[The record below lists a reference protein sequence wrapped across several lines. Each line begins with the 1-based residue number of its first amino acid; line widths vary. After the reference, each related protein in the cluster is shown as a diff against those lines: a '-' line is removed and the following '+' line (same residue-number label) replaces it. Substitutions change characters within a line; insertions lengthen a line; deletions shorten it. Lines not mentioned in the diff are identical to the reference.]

1 MRAATVIPGRPDD
14 LRVSDWPE
22 PVAGPGELL
31 VEGLL
36 VGLCHTD
43 LEIINGRIDS
53 LPPGQDRMVLFHESL
68 GRVLDAPAG
77 SGFAAGDLVAGV
89 VRRPDPLPCPPCAA
103 GRSDFCQNGHYT
115 ERGVT
120 ALNGFGSERWTVPA
134 QYAVRLAPEVG
145 DCGVLAEPTSVVAK
159 AWDQVDIVGGRTFHA
174 PQRVL
179 VTGAGPIGLLAA
191 LLGVQRGLE
200 VHVLDRVEAG
210 VKPELVRALG
220 ATYHLGLDTV
230 PVVDVVIECTG
241 AGPLMFDSVLKL
253 GRNAVAVLV
262 GLSTSDRSVPL
273 SPGNLNDTLVFGNA
287 AVVGSVNSAPV
298 HFRTAAEAL
307 AKADQDWLRR
317 LITRRVPLS
326 QWPTALEPGDD
337 IKVVIELAH

>member
-1 MRAATVIPGRPDD
+1 MRAATVTPGRPDD
-14 LRVSDWPE
+14 LRVSEWPE
-22 PVAGPGELL
+22 PVALDGELL

-68 GRVLDAPAG
+68 GRVLEAPAG
-77 SGFAAGDLVAGV
+77 SGFTPGDLVAGV
-89 VRRPDPLPCPPCAA
+89 VRRPDPLPCAPCAA
-103 GRSDFCQNGHYT
+103 GRSDFCLNGNYT

-120 ALNGFGSERWTVPA
+120 GLDGFGSERWAVPA
-134 QYAVRLAPEVG
+134 QYAVRLAAEVG
-145 DCGVLAEPTSVVAK
+145 DCGVLAEPTSIVAK
-159 AWDQVDIVGGRTFHA
+159 AWDQIDLVGARTFST

-179 VTGAGPIGLLAA
+179 ITGAGPIGLLAA

-200 VHVLDRVEAG
+200 VHVLDRIEHG
-210 VKPELVRALG
+210 IKPELVRALQ
-220 ATYHLGLDTV
+220 ATYHLSLHTV
-230 PVVDVVIECTG
+230 PTVDAVIECTG
-241 AGPLMFDSVLKL
+241 VGSLMFDSVLKL
-253 GRNAVAVLV
+253 GRNAVAVLL
-262 GLSTSDRSVPL
+262 GLSTSDATIPL
-273 SPGNLNDTLVFGNA
+273 PPGRLNDTLVFGNA
-287 AVVGSVNSAPV
+287 SVVGSVNSAPA

-326 QWPTALEPGDD
+326 RWPQALEPHDD
-337 IKVVIELAH
+337 IKVAIDLTL

>member
-1 MRAATVIPGRPDD
+1 MRAATVTPGRPDD
-14 LRVSDWPE
+14 LRVSEWPD
-22 PVAGPGELL
+22 PVAGQGELL

-43 LEIINGRIDS
+43 LEIISGRIDS

-68 GRVLDAPAG
+68 GRVLQAPAG

-89 VRRPDPLPCPPCAA
+89 VRRPDPLPCAPCAA
-103 GRSDFCQNGHYT
+103 GRSDFCQNGDYT
-115 ERGVT
+115 ERGVSR
-120 ALNGFGSERWTVPA
+120 LDGFGCERWTTPPE
-134 QYAVRLAPEVG
+134 YAVRLAPEVG
-145 DCGVLAEPTSVVAK
+145 DCGVLAEPTSIVAK

-191 LLGVQRGLE
+191 MLGVQRGLE
-200 VHVLDRVEAG
+200 VHVLDRVETG

-220 ATYHLGLDTV
+220 ATYHLGLHSV
-230 PVVDVVIECTG
+230 PVVDVLIECTG
-241 AGPLMFDSVLKL
+241 VGPLMFDAVQKL
-253 GRNAVAVLV
+253 GRNAVAVLL
-262 GLSTSDRSVPL
+262 GLSTSYDAVPL
-273 SPGNLNDTLVFGNA
+273 PPGRLNDTLVFGNA
-287 AVVGSVNSAPV
+287 SVVGSVNSAPV

-307 AKADQDWLRR
+307 AKADQEWLRR

-326 QWPTALEPGDD
+326 NWPQALKLHDD
-337 IKVVIELAH
+337 IKVVVELTR

>member
-1 MRAATVIPGRPDD
+1 MRAATVTPGRPDD
-14 LRVSDWPE
+14 LRVSEWPE
-22 PVAGPGELL
+22 PVASAGELL

-68 GRVLDAPAG
+68 GRVLEAPSG
-77 SGFAAGDLVAGV
+77 SGFAMGDLVAGV
-89 VRRPDPLPCPPCAA
+89 VRRPDPLPCAPCAA
-103 GRSDFCQNGHYT
+103 GRADFCLNGNYT

-120 ALNGFGSERWTVPA
+120 GLDGFGSERWVVPA
-134 QYAVRLAPEVG
+134 AYAVKLAPEVG
-145 DCGVLAEPTSVVAK
+145 DCGVLAEPTSIVAK
-159 AWDQVDIVGGRTFHA
+159 AWDQIDLVGSRTFHA

-191 LLGVQRGLE
+191 MLGIQRGLE
-200 VHVLDRVEAG
+200 VHVLDRIDHG

-220 ATYHLGLDTV
+220 ATYHLTLDTV
-230 PVVDVVIECTG
+230 PVVDAVIECTG

-253 GRNAVAVLV
+253 GRNAVAVLL
-262 GLSTSDRSVPL
+262 GLSTSDAAIPL
-273 SPGNLNDTLVFGNA
+273 APAKLNDTLVFGNA
-287 AVVGSVNSAPV
+287 AVVGSVNSAAA
-298 HFRTAAEAL
+298 HFRIAADAL

-326 QWPTALEPGDD
+326 NWPQALELHDD
-337 IKVVIELAH
+337 IKVVVELPR